1 MLFNRGRAVEY
12 MDRCGLDALVATSP
26 TNITYFSDY
35 YCWLDKLF
43 KEYMT
48 RPGAGTGLTQQFAL
62 FPRHGEPALVLVPL
76 LAANSLDSWVLDV
89 RSAGGGGFDDSA
101 PADLPL
107 SERQQYFLEFAR
119 RLDPE
124 ATAVGSLAEA
134 LADRGLADGRI
145 GVECDNLPAAALAGI
160 RESLPEAAIRDCS
173 NLILLIRMVKSPE
186 ELERLRTACRIGEES
201 ATRVLSGARPGTS
214 TRDMVAEYRALVAQE
229 GADLD
234 HFAVCVRGLGLSTE
248 PDVTLLEDDL
258 LYTDYGCVFDC
269 YCSDSGQT
277 LALREPDAE
286 NRARYE
292 GLRDAVAAGAEAAR
306 AGAKASSVA
315 EAMSGLLEGRRISG
329 SFPHGH
335 GIGLEVRD
343 YPILVPDNGL
353 RIRDDCVDEPS
364 DLPLETGMVL
374 SLEAGL
380 FTPGAFSFQVECS
393 FVVTDGGGEPLSPQD
408 RPDPPVPGLP

>member
-1 MLFNRGRAVEY
+1 MLFNRERAFEY

-48 RPGAGTGLTQQFAL
+48 RPGAGIGLTQQFAL

-76 LAANSLDSWVLDV
+76 LAANSLDSWVRDV
-89 RSAGGGGFDDSA
+89 RSAGGGGFDDAA

-119 RLDPE
+119 ALDPG

-134 LADRGLADGRI
+134 LADRGVADGRI
-145 GVECDNLPAAALAGI
+145 GIECGNLPAATLAEI
-160 RESLPEAAIRDCS
+160 RESLPKAVIRDCS
-173 NLILLIRMVKSPE
+173 NLILLIRMVKGPE
-186 ELERLRTACRIGEES
+186 ELERLRSAGRIGEEA

-214 TRDMVAEYRALVAQE
+214 TREMVAEYRALVAGE

-258 LYTDYGCVFDC
+258 LYTDYGCVFDY

-277 LALREPDAE
+277 LAMREPSAE

-292 GLRDAVAAGAEAAR
+292 GLRDSVAAGAEAAR
-306 AGAKASSVA
+306 AGARASSVA
-315 EAMSGLLEGRRISG
+315 AAMSGLLEGRGITG

-364 DLPLETGMVL
+364 DLPLEAGMVL

-393 FVVTDGGGEPLSPQD
+393 FVVAEGGGEPLTPQD
-408 RPDPPVPGLP
+408 RTDPIVGVRP